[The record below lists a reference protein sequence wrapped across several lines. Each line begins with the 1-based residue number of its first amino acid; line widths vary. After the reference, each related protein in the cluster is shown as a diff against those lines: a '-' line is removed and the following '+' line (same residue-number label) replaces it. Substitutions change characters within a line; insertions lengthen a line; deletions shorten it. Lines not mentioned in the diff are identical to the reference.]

1 MIRRCRGPALPA
13 RARTGPRHPG
23 TGAADWTLVST
34 QLLVGGRIYS
44 SSAPDA
50 TALAVTDGVVVWLGA
65 DHVGR
70 ALHPDAEVVELDG
83 AFVTPA
89 FVEPHLHTTALGL
102 QLAGLDLSAARS
114 LTHCLELVAE
124 YAARHPDGAILA
136 DGWDETRW
144 PEGRPPTVAEV
155 DAAARPG
162 QAVYLARVDAHSAVA
177 SSALLDEVPGLRS
190 ASGFAPG
197 EPVRAA
203 AHHLV
208 RAAARARLTRE
219 QRDAA
224 RRAALDAAAAH
235 GVAVVHECAG
245 PDIEGET
252 DLRELLAFEHG
263 VQVRAYWGQAVR
275 TADDARTLL
284 SDLGAHGLAG
294 DLFVDGSIGSHTAGL
309 RDPYAD
315 DPGTGVS
322 YLDAGDIAAH
332 VRACTEAGVQAGFHA
347 IGDAALDAV
356 VAGVG
361 QVVAELGGP
370 AVAARGHRV
379 EHAEL
384 LDAAQIEALAAWGV
398 IASVQ
403 PAFDLAWGGPDGM
416 YAERLGA
423 TRAAALNPFAALA
436 AAGVALAIGSDAPV
450 TALDPWAAVR
460 AAVHHRTPGHGLSPR
475 AAFAAAT
482 RGAWRAGGVRD
493 GVAGTLVPGAP
504 ASYAIW
510 EAGEL
515 VVAAPT
521 DTVQRWSTDP
531 RSRVPGLPSLAPDAD
546 LPRCLRTV
554 RDGVP
559 IYQA

>member
-1 MIRRCRGPALPA
+1 M
-13 RARTGPRHPG
+13 
-23 TGAADWTLVST
+23 ST
-34 QLLVGGRIYS
+34 QLLVGGRFYS
-44 SSAPDA
+44 PSAPDA
-50 TALAVTDGVVVWLGA
+50 TAMAVSDGVVVWLGA

-89 FVEPHLHTTALGL
+89 FVEPHLHTTAFGL
-102 QLAGLDLSAARS
+102 QLSGLDLSAARS
-114 LTHCLELVAE
+114 LAHCLELVAD
-124 YAARHPDGAILA
+124 YAARYPDGAILA
-136 DGWDETRW
+136 DGWDESRW

-162 QAVYLARVDAHSAVA
+162 QIVYLARVDSHSAVA
-177 SSALLDEVPGLRS
+177 STALLDEVPALR
-190 ASGFAPG
+190 AAPGYVPG
-197 EPVRAA
+197 EPVRAR

-208 RAAARARLTRE
+208 RAAARARLTRS

-224 RRAALDAAAAH
+224 RRTALDHAAAH
-235 GVAVVHECAG
+235 GVAAVHECAG

-252 DLRELLAFEHG
+252 DLRELLVFEHG
-263 VQVRAYWGQAVR
+263 VQVRAYWGQPVR
-275 TADDARTLL
+275 TADEARAVLAE
-284 SDLGAHGLAG
+284 LGAHGLAG
-294 DLFVDGSIGSHTAGL
+294 DLFVDGSLGSHTAWL
-309 RDPYAD
+309 REPYAD
-315 DPGTGVS
+315 ESGTGVS
-322 YLDAGDIAAH
+322 YLDAAQIAAH

-347 IGDAALDAV
+347 IGDGALAAI
-356 VAGVG
+356 VAGFG
-361 QVVAELGGP
+361 EVATELGGP
-370 AVAARGHRV
+370 AVAACGHRV

-384 LDAAQIEALAAWGV
+384 LDAAQIEALASWGV

-403 PAFDLAWGGPDGM
+403 PGFDLAWGGPDGM

-423 TRAAALNPFAALA
+423 TRAAALNPFAAMA
-436 AAGVALAIGSDAPV
+436 SAGVSLAIGSDAPV

-460 AAVHHRTPGHGLSPR
+460 AAVQHRTPGHGLSPR

-504 ASYAIW
+504 ASYAVW
-510 EAGEL
+510 AADDL

-521 DTVQRWSTDP
+521 DSVQRWSTDP
-531 RSRVPGLPSLAPDAD
+531 RSRVPGLPPLTPDAA

-554 RDGVP
+554 HRGST
-559 IYQA
+559 IYHA

>member
-1 MIRRCRGPALPA
+1 M
-13 RARTGPRHPG
+13 
-23 TGAADWTLVST
+23 ST

-70 ALHPDAEVVELDG
+70 ALHPDAEIIDLAG
-83 AFVTPA
+83 ALVTPA
-89 FVEPHLHTTALGL
+89 FVEPHLHTTAFGL
-102 QLAGLDLSAARS
+102 QRSGLDLSAANS
-114 LTHCLELVAE
+114 LAHCLELVGAF
-124 YAARHPDGAILA
+124 ATRHPDGVILA

-144 PEGRPPTVAEV
+144 PEGRPPTVAEIDSV
-155 DAAARPG
+155 LQPGRP
-162 QAVYLARVDAHSAVA
+162 VYLARVDSHSAVA
-177 SSALLDEVPGLRS
+177 SSALLDTIAGLTGTAGYR
-190 ASGFAPG
+190 AG
-197 EPVRAA
+197 EPVRAG

-208 RAAARARLTRE
+208 RAAARALLTGE
-219 QRDAA
+219 QRAAA
-224 RRAALDAAAAH
+224 RRTALDIAAAH
-235 GVAVVHECAG
+235 GVVAVHECAG

-263 VQVRAYWGQAVR
+263 VQVRAYWGQPVR
-275 TADDARTLL
+275 TAGEAKELL
-284 SDLGAHGLAG
+284 HDLGAHALGG
-294 DLFVDGSIGSHTAGL
+294 DLFVDGSLGSHTACL
-309 RDPYAD
+309 RDPYSD

-322 YLDAGDIAAH
+322 YLDAAQIADH

-347 IGDAALDAV
+347 IGDAAVDAV

-361 QVVAELGGP
+361 RVVADLGGP
-370 AVAARGHRV
+370 AVAACGHRV

-384 LDAAQIEALAAWGV
+384 LDSSHIEAMATWGL

-403 PAFDLAWGGPDGM
+403 PAFDREWGGPGGM

-423 TRAAALNPFAALA
+423 TRAAALNPFAAMA
-436 AAGVALAIGSDAPV
+436 AAGISLAIGSDAPV

-493 GVAGTLVPGAP
+493 GMAGTLVPGAP
-504 ASYAIW
+504 ASYAVW
-510 EAGEL
+510 EADDL
-515 VVAAPT
+515 VVAAPA

-531 RSRVPGLPSLAPDAD
+531 RSRVPGLPPLTPDAE

-554 RDGVP
+554 HRGTT
-559 IYQA
+559 IYAA